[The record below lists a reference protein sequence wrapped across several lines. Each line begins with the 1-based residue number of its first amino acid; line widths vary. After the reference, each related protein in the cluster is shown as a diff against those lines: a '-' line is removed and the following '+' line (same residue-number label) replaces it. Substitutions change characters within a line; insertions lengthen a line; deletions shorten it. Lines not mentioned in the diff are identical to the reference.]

1 MKKLGLFLLVF
12 GLSVVWARS
21 FPPKGVEYK
30 NISAEEFF
38 QLDLSSLK
46 SATGYKVS
54 DVYVNKL
61 DNYAIDYMRYI
72 YVKVSENDKEEKM
85 LYAEDFKL
93 YIKQKDS
100 TFMERFGR
108 SRSSVYKYNGHY
120 TFWLYCKRG
129 DIIVTDIEGI
139 PTQEQL
145 DADHSAY
152 EAEKLAKWKAEEE
165 AEKKA
170 KAEKRKARNDKAKS
184 LAKGYVYHGID
195 EDERNCKLF
204 TGGALE
210 EGHAYYISGF
220 IVKYGGTM
228 AAIDSLLFSARNSP
242 VSVEYIDQ
250 KVKGEIV
257 DAGLTSFFGK
267 TMEIPLIVVVVGG
280 KAPLRTPIV
289 IGLIELE

>member
-12 GLSVVWARS
+12 GLSVAWARS
-21 FPPKGVEYK
+21 FSPKGVEYK
-30 NISAEEFF
+30 DISAEEFF

-54 DVYVNKL
+54 DVYV
-61 DNYAIDYMRYI
+61 DNFYEDVLVYGRYI
-72 YVKVSENDKEEKM
+72 YVKVSKNDKEKKT
-85 LYAEDFKL
+85 LDAEDFKL

-100 TFMERFGR
+100 TFIERFGR

-129 DIIVTDIEGI
+129 DIIVTDIEGV

-145 DADHSAY
+145 HADYSAY
-152 EAEKLAKWKAEEE
+152 EAERLAKQKAAEE
-165 AEKKA
+165 AEKKD
-170 KAEKRKARNDKAKS
+170 KAEKRKTLDDKAKA

-228 AAIDSLLFSARNSP
+228 AANRQSSIFSTKFSR
-242 VSVEYIDQ
+242 
-250 KVKGEIV
+250 
-257 DAGLTSFFGK
+257 LC
-267 TMEIPLIVVVVGG
+267 
-280 KAPLRTPIV
+280 
-289 IGLIELE
+289 